1 MESLQKLRKKIDS
14 IDRKIVDL
22 LLLRFGLVKNVG
34 KYKKTRKIKIQD
46 KKRELRIIDNVQ
58 KSSGKNKEIISQ
70 IFKKIID
77 YSKKLQK

>member
-22 LLLRFGLVKNVG
+22 LLNRFELAKNIG
-34 KYKKTRKIKIQD
+34 KYKKSRKIIIED
-46 KKRELRIIDNVQ
+46 KKRELRIIENVQ